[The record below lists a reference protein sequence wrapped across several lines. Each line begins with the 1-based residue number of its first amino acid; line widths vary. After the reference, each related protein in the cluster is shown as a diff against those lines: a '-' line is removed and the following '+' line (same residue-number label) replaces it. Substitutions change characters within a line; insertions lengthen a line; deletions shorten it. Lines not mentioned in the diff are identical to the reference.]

1 MMDTQEL
8 FVTFVNFKAKSRAD
22 MDKARVHVSSCSPP
36 FPAYILNVWPHLNMH
51 FGPWNMMSLGL
62 RIGELGGDHGETP
75 TPESRASLLPN
86 FSQVAWKAKN
96 Y

>member
-1 MMDTQEL
+1 ML
-8 FVTFVNFKAKSRAD
+8 S
-22 MDKARVHVSSCSPP
+22 P
-36 FPAYILNVWPHLNMH
+36 FPAYILNAWPLLNMH
-51 FGPWNMMSLGL
+51 FDPWNMRSPGLG
-62 RIGELGGDHGETP
+62 IGDLGGDHGETP